1 MGVIGNIFKD
11 TIFDQR
17 REDAEATERAK
28 NIHEYIIRFE
38 VNAGKGTLGADKDG
52 IAKSEAHYAGANA
65 REAKEKFE
73 KDFKD
78 IHDYKIDMILMVCEG
93 WNGTDCKD

>member
-1 MGVIGNIFKD
+1 MGVMNSIFKD
-11 TIFDQR
+11 TIFEQR
-17 REDAEATERAK
+17 LKNAEAAERAK
-28 NIHEYIIRFE
+28 NMHEYIIRFE
-38 VNAGKGTLGADKDG
+38 VDAGNGV
-52 IAKSEAHYAGANA
+52 AKSEAYYSGVNA

-93 WNGTDCKD
+93 WKGEDCKD